1 MEAAPPPPLDLSH
14 HFSFVTR
21 ARQASNIK
29 KYYKFFQI
37 PGIGNLAGGLPNA
50 SLFPFDTL
58 EAQTAKP
65 ERWTP
70 TPNHPPTADALSA
83 RLAAASLS
91 SAPNGLPSR
100 PAAPAK
106 AKTPSKPASP
116 SPDDAHAARHI
127 TVPMADARTNPFERI
142 DLTTALQYG
151 TAEGYPPLLSFVRQ
165 FTRQNLHPSVPY
177 AGGPDVVLT
186 TGSTDG
192 MAKAVE
198 LLTDPW
204 DPARHDIADRPHI
217 LSEKFM
223 YPNVLAQTAPRG
235 VRPVAVEIDAEGML
249 ARGSGGL
256 EDVLRNWDPR
266 QGRRPHMMYTVTMGH
281 NPTSGVL
288 SVARRK
294 EIYALC
300 QEFDIIIVEDDPYW
314 YLQFPSARA
323 EQAAARDEVLPAS
336 EPAYR
341 PAKSSGFDFL
351 DSLVPSYLAFDVDG
365 RVIRLDT
372 FSKTIAPGCR
382 LGWITAQ
389 PAIIE
394 RLTRITETTTQQ
406 PSGFVQAMVSE
417 LLLGPDQP
425 QTAKSAFAALSR
437 RDQRVFSGW
446 DVAGWVRWLEGLR
459 GTYERRMGRMS
470 RILEEGS
477 VQLKQS
483 TPVRDD
489 LADWGVVTKTRLY
502 SFDWPAGGMFIW
514 IRLHFESHPLWQ
526 ARGTQPRGAAGGRV
540 VAHDVVAWDSDSD
553 GDDLGAPRLAL
564 IDGPALAAAFMAQCV
579 RRPYLVVAGPGAMF
593 AIDSDVAAE
602 SAWAYHRLCFAAV
615 SEEEIEP
622 CAKRWVAA
630 VHRFWRIKDPREIE
644 ELIAEFTGKAGA
656 QAEDAVNL
664 AGFGGGC

>member
-1 MEAAPPPPLDLSH
+1 MESTQPPPLDLSH

-37 PGIGNLAGGLPNA
+37 PGVGNLAGGLPNA

-70 TPNHPPTADALSA
+70 TPNHPPSADALA
-83 RLAAASLS
+83 NRLAATSLS

-100 PAAPAK
+100 PTPAK
-106 AKTPSKPASP
+106 PSKASP
-116 SPDDAHAARHI
+116 SPDDAQAARHI
-127 TVPMADARTNPFERI
+127 TVPMSDARSNPFERI

-177 AGGPDVVLT
+177 AGGPEVVLT

-204 DPARHDIADRPHI
+204 DPARDDLADRPHM
-217 LSEKFM
+217 LAEKFM

-235 VRPVAVEIDAEGML
+235 VRSVPVEIDSEGML
-249 ARGSGGL
+249 AKGPGGL
-256 EDVLRNWDPR
+256 EDILRNWDPK
-266 QGRRPHMMYTVTMGH
+266 QGRRPHFMYSVTMGH

-288 SVARRK
+288 SVKRRK

-323 EQAAARDEVLPAS
+323 EQAAARGEALPAS
-336 EPAYR
+336 DPTYR
-341 PAKSSGFDFL
+341 PTKSSGFEFL

-389 PAIIE
+389 PAFIE

-406 PSGFVQAMVSE
+406 PSGFVQGMVSE
-417 LLLGPDQP
+417 LLLGADQP
-425 QTAKSAFAALSR
+425 PATKSAFSLLSR
-437 RDQRVFSGW
+437 REQQVFSGW

-459 GTYERRMGRMS
+459 GSYERRMGRMS
-470 RILEEGS
+470 QILEEGS

-489 LADWGVVTKTRLY
+489 LADWGVVSKTRLY
-502 SFDWPAGGMFIW
+502 SFEWPAGGMFIW
-514 IRLHFESHPLWQ
+514 LRLHFETHPLWQ
-526 ARGTQPRGAAGGRV
+526 ARGTQPRCKPTGARV
-540 VAHDVVAWDSDSD
+540 VAHDIVDESE

-564 IDGPALAAAFMAQCV
+564 IDGPVLAIALMAQCLHK
-579 RRPYLVVAGPGAMF
+579 PYLVVAGPGAMF
-593 AIDSDVAAE
+593 ATNADVAAKE
-602 SAWAYHRLCFAAV
+602 AWAYSRLCFAAV
-615 SEEEIEP
+615 SEEDIEL
-622 CAKRWVAA
+622 CSKRWVAA

-644 ELIAEFTGKAGA
+644 ELIYEVTGEASVKA
-656 QAEDAVNL
+656 QESEEVVNL